1 MTSNHLNNLLQTSS
15 PLHTPVDFFY
25 LEKLTLSP
33 GLLLGGTVFN
43 ATLTLIL
50 TVELLGRKLLTPVLQ
65 TCKLEHGGLEGQA
78 KRTEVMLWASES
90 HAAL

>member
-1 MTSNHLNNLLQTSS
+1 M
-15 PLHTPVDFFY
+15 
-25 LEKLTLSP
+25 
-33 GLLLGGTVFN
+33 FN